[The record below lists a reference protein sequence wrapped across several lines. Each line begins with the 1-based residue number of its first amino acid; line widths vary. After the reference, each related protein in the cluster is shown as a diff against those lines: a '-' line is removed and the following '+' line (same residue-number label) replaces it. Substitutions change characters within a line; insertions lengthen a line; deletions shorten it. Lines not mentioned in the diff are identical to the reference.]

1 MEYNTRQAVSSKL
14 KKFDYLSKEEDIIE
28 VTEWSNG
35 EGWDIYISDTL
46 LQLTRGQL
54 EAINF
59 LTQAIDFKEK

>member
-54 EAINF
+54 DAINF
-59 LTQAIDFKEK
+59 LTKAIDFKEK